1 MLLDQCTNAIN
12 LTEVLF
18 NKNIHVDTQK
28 MINTLRESQPDQT
41 TRTFLKIIM
50 EHNIKKE

>member
-1 MLLDQCTNAIN
+1 MVIN
-12 LTEVLF
+12 NIKKQDNRSVQVITE
-18 NKNIHVDTQK
+18 
-28 MINTLRESQPDQT
+28 RESQPDQT